1 VNERVTIKNLRE
13 RLDRLE
19 DVLASAAAM
28 KLDVRVPVTEDDELA
43 STEEAINVLLE
54 DFAALLAER
63 RQAELELQEKL
74 QTIQRQ
80 QDAINELST
89 PVIKVWDG
97 LLVLPI
103 IGTLDSQ
110 RTLRMMELLLE
121 QIVATGSRIAIL
133 DITGV
138 PVVDTMVANHLIK
151 TVTAAGLM
159 GAECILSGIS
169 PTIAQTIV
177 HLGIDLTG
185 IRTKSSQ
192 KQSALRSPPP
202 MNEPSISSKIP
213 IIKLGH
219 YLLVP
224 IQVDMTDYM
233 VADLQT
239 SVLAAIDRTG
249 AKGVLIDIS
258 VLEMFDSFIGR
269 TLSDIARMAAVMDAA
284 VVIVGMQPAVAITL
298 VELGLE
304 MTGIDY
310 ALNIER
316 GMTLLNQRLRETDT

>member
-1 VNERVTIKNLRE
+1 MDPARKASPVNERTTIKNLHE
-13 RLDRLE
+13 RLSRLE
-19 DVLASAAAM
+19 DILASAAAM
-28 KLDVRVPVTEDDELA
+28 KLDVRVPVTDDDELA
-43 STEEAINVLLE
+43 SMEEAINVLLE

-63 RQAELELQEKL
+63 RHAELELQEKL

-89 PVIKVWDG
+89 PVIKVWEG

-110 RTLRMMELLLE
+110 RTLRMMESLLQ

-151 TVTAAGLM
+151 TITAAGLM

-185 IRTKSSQ
+185 IKTKSTMQEAMRYAIRANGQ
-192 KQSALRSPPP
+192 KIVTVKPVEEEIGPEEFP
-202 MNEPSISSKIP
+202 
-213 IIKLGH
+213 
-219 YLLVP
+219 
-224 IQVDMTDYM
+224 
-233 VADLQT
+233 AD
-239 SVLAAIDRTG
+239 
-249 AKGVLIDIS
+249 
-258 VLEMFDSFIGR
+258 E
-269 TLSDIARMAAVMDAA
+269 
-284 VVIVGMQPAVAITL
+284 
-298 VELGLE
+298 
-304 MTGIDY
+304 
-310 ALNIER
+310 
-316 GMTLLNQRLRETDT
+316 

>member
-1 VNERVTIKNLRE
+1 MSERTSIKNLHE

-28 KLDVRVPVTEDDELA
+28 KLDVRVPVTDDDELA

-63 RQAELELQEKL
+63 QQTECELQEKL

-89 PVIKVWDG
+89 PVIKVWEG

-110 RTLRMMELLLE
+110 RTQRMMESLLQ
-121 QIVATGSRIAIL
+121 QIVATGSKIAIL

-151 TVTAAGLM
+151 TITAAGLM

-185 IRTKSSQ
+185 IKTKSTMLEAMRYAIRANGQRIVTVKAAPDQPGASDQ
-192 KQSALRSPPP
+192 QECA
-202 MNEPSISSKIP
+202 
-213 IIKLGH
+213 
-219 YLLVP
+219 
-224 IQVDMTDYM
+224 TD
-233 VADLQT
+233 
-239 SVLAAIDRTG
+239 
-249 AKGVLIDIS
+249 
-258 VLEMFDSFIGR
+258 E
-269 TLSDIARMAAVMDAA
+269 
-284 VVIVGMQPAVAITL
+284 
-298 VELGLE
+298 
-304 MTGIDY
+304 
-310 ALNIER
+310 
-316 GMTLLNQRLRETDT
+316 

>member
-1 VNERVTIKNLRE
+1 MAPARKAKQVSESTSITNLHE
-13 RLDRLE
+13 RLSRLE

-28 KLDVRVPVTEDDELA
+28 KLDVRVVVTEDDELS

-63 RQAELELQEKL
+63 RQAERELHEKL

-89 PVIKVWDG
+89 PVIKVWEG

-110 RTLRMMELLLE
+110 RTLRMMESLLQ

-151 TVTAAGLM
+151 TITAAGLM

-177 HLGIDLTG
+177 HLGIDLSG
-185 IRTKSSQ
+185 IKTKSTMMEAIRYAFRVNGQ
-192 KQSALRSPPP
+192 RIVTVKTEQEEAAAEEGP
-202 MNEPSISSKIP
+202 
-213 IIKLGH
+213 
-219 YLLVP
+219 
-224 IQVDMTDYM
+224 TD
-233 VADLQT
+233 D
-239 SVLAAIDRTG
+239 
-249 AKGVLIDIS
+249 
-258 VLEMFDSFIGR
+258 
-269 TLSDIARMAAVMDAA
+269 
-284 VVIVGMQPAVAITL
+284 
-298 VELGLE
+298 
-304 MTGIDY
+304 
-310 ALNIER
+310 
-316 GMTLLNQRLRETDT
+316 

>member
-1 VNERVTIKNLRE
+1 MASARKASEVNERITIKNLRE

-19 DVLASAAAM
+19 DILASAAAM
-28 KLDVRVPVTEDDELA
+28 KLEVRVPVTEDDELA

-54 DFAALLAER
+54 DFDALLAER
-63 RQAELELQEKL
+63 RRAELELQEKL

-89 PVIKVWDG
+89 PVIKVWEG

-110 RTLRMMELLLE
+110 RTLRMMESLLE

-169 PTIAQTIV
+169 PTIAQTVV

-185 IRTKSSQ
+185 IKTKST
-192 KQSALRSPPP
+192 
-202 MNEPSISSKIP
+202 M
-213 IIKLGH
+213 
-219 YLLVP
+219 
-224 IQVDMTDYM
+224 
-233 VADLQT
+233 
-239 SVLAAIDRTG
+239 
-249 AKGVLIDIS
+249 
-258 VLEMFDSFIGR
+258 
-269 TLSDIARMAAVMDAA
+269 MDAMRYA
-284 VVIVGMQPAVAITL
+284 IRANGQKIVSVKPLDEEV
-298 VELGLE
+298 
-304 MTGIDY
+304 GIEEST
-310 ALNIER
+310 ANE
-316 GMTLLNQRLRETDT
+316 

>member
-1 VNERVTIKNLRE
+1 VNGPSIKNLHE
-13 RLDRLE
+13 RLNRLE
-19 DVLASAAAM
+19 DILASAAAM

-54 DFAALLAER
+54 DFSALLTER
-63 RQAELELQEKL
+63 RQAERELQAKL

-89 PVIKVWDG
+89 PVIKVWEG

-110 RTLRMMELLLE
+110 RTLRMMESLLQ
-121 QIVATGSRIAIL
+121 QIVATGSRMAIL

-151 TVTAAGLM
+151 TITAAGLM

-185 IRTKSSQ
+185 IKTKSTMQEAMRYAIRANGQ
-192 KQSALRSPPP
+192 KIVTVKPVEDEAGPEESR
-202 MNEPSISSKIP
+202 
-213 IIKLGH
+213 
-219 YLLVP
+219 
-224 IQVDMTDYM
+224 
-233 VADLQT
+233 AD
-239 SVLAAIDRTG
+239 
-249 AKGVLIDIS
+249 
-258 VLEMFDSFIGR
+258 E
-269 TLSDIARMAAVMDAA
+269 
-284 VVIVGMQPAVAITL
+284 
-298 VELGLE
+298 
-304 MTGIDY
+304 
-310 ALNIER
+310 
-316 GMTLLNQRLRETDT
+316 